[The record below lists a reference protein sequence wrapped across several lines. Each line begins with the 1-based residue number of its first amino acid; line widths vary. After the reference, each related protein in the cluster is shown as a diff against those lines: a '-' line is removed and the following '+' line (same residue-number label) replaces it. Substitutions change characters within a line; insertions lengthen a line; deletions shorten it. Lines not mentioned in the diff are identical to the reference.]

1 MNTQNIKLLL
11 VMMLAI
17 VFDMPS
23 QATEHTLNQA
33 SGTISYLNEAYVDNM
48 NEVYNINIGSNLPV
62 KISYTLDVECYC
74 DFLLI
79 YSVDNSGNSEFL
91 GTISRTNW
99 WTVLSG
105 DFYTTIPNG
114 KVKIV
119 FYSDEVC
126 SNDLGL
132 SGFSV
137 TFSADTRNASPQS
150 FISGNATVM
159 GNVGIGY
166 NDPQNKLDVKGT
178 IRATEVKVVSVSQFA
193 DFVFDKDYRLPKLTE
208 VHNYIQE
215 NGHLPD
221 IPSATEV
228 KENGMSLVDM
238 QVKLLQKIEELTL
251 YMIDQQKEIDGLK
264 KASGAK
270 Q

>member
-11 VMMLAI
+11 IMMLAI
-17 VFDMPS
+17 IFDMPS
-23 QATEHTLNQA
+23 QATVHTLNQA

-48 NEVYNINIGSNLPV
+48 DEVYNINIGSNLPV
-62 KISYTLDVECYC
+62 KISYSVDVEPGC
-74 DFLLI
+74 DFVFI
-79 YSVDNSGNSEFL
+79 YSVDNSGNS
-91 GTISRTNW
+91 
-99 WTVLSG
+99 VLLESIDFFASG
-105 DFYTTIPNG
+105 DTYTTIPNG

-119 FYSDEVC
+119 FYSDGSASYSE
-126 SNDLGL
+126 GWGT
-132 SGFSV
+132 GFSV

-166 NDPQNKLDVKGT
+166 NDPQNKLDVNGT
-178 IRATEVKVVSVSQFA
+178 IRATEVKVVSVGQFA
-193 DFVFDKDYRLPKLTE
+193 DFVFDRDYRLPKLTE

-251 YMIDQQKEIDGLK
+251 YMIDQQKE
-264 KASGAK
+264 
-270 Q
+270 

>member
-1 MNTQNIKLLL
+1 MNTQKIKLLL
-11 VMMLAI
+11 IVILAI
-17 VFDMPS
+17 IIDMPS

-33 SGTISYLNEAYVDNM
+33 SGVIAYMNEAYVDNM

-62 KISYTLDVECYC
+62 RIQYAIDVEPWC
-74 DFLLI
+74 DYLLI
-79 YSVDNSGNSEFL
+79 YSVDNSGNSVLL
-91 GTISRTNW
+91 GSFDSFVTGGVI
-99 WTVLSG
+99 
-105 DFYTTIPNG
+105 YTTIPNG

-119 FYSDEVC
+119 FCSDEIC
-126 SNDLGL
+126 SGDMLP
-132 SGFSV
+132 GFYVS
-137 TFSADTRNASPQS
+137 FSADTRYASPQS

-178 IRATEVKVVSVSQFA
+178 IRATEVKVVSVGQFA
-193 DFVFDKDYRLPKLTE
+193 DFVFDKDYRLPKLAE

-251 YMIDQQKEIDGLK
+251 YMIDQQKEIEALK
-264 KASGAK
+264 RQLTANKR
-270 Q
+270 